1 MLHYV
6 PPFMIEVRRGI
17 GDAAYLAVLVGTG
30 KYLDLALRVF
40 ISASGRFLNHLLNL
54 LCLEDLWANRVVMF

>member
-6 PPFMIEVRRGI
+6 PPFMTEVRRGI

-40 ISASGRFLNHLLNL
+40 ISASGRFLNHLLNF
-54 LCLEDLWANRVVMF
+54 LCLADLWANRVAMF